1 MLGCSL
7 REWAAQAQPTST
19 LSHTHKKSG
28 LKAARPAAIQRK
40 SEASFTSAASQQMA
54 QAVRFTTL
62 LAVIHQTLQQM
73 RRMLSF
79 AASDLPATLS
89 PCAWISQVFR
99 KTPIE
104 FQARA

>member
-1 MLGCSL
+1 MLGCSC
-7 REWAAQAQPTST
+7 RETSCWAKPTST
-19 LSHTHKKSG
+19 LSLTHRKSG

-40 SEASFTSAASQQMA
+40 SEASFTSAASQQMTH
-54 QAVRFTTL
+54 AVRFTTFPN
-62 LAVIHQTLQQM
+62 VIHQAMKQM

-79 AASDLPATLS
+79 AASDEPATLS
-89 PCAWISQVFR
+89 LCAWISQVFR

>member
-7 REWAAQAQPTST
+7 RERAAQTQPSST
-19 LSHTHKKSG
+19 LSHTHRKPG
-28 LKAARPAAIQRK
+28 LKPTRPAAIQRN
-40 SEASFTSAASQQMA
+40 SEASFTSAASQQKA
-54 QAVRFTTL
+54 HAVLFTTFTNVINQAV
-62 LAVIHQTLQQM
+62 QQM

-79 AASDLPATLS
+79 AASDMPATLS
-89 PCAWISQVFR
+89 LCVWTSQVFR

>member
-1 MLGCSL
+1 MLGCSC
-7 REWAAQAQPTST
+7 RETSCWAKPTST
-19 LSHTHKKSG
+19 LSHTHRKSG

-40 SEASFTSAASQQMA
+40 SEASFTGAASQQMTH
-54 QAVRFTTL
+54 AVRFTTFPN
-62 LAVIHQTLQQM
+62 VIHQTLQQM

-79 AASDLPATLS
+79 ATSDASATLS
-89 PCAWISQVFR
+89 PCAWTSQVFR